1 MHFVSIDHVY
11 CSRHI
16 LENVQRHL
24 TDGGIDVKTRQ
35 QIVNLVNRCSDVSC
49 DSSSASDNAVD
60 QLMESVR
67 LQARDSHT
75 DYKVKR
81 SRSRGGGI
89 LWRPPSRTACL
100 TCLSF
105 SHMIFLY
112 LCLLMFDNFV
122 CDSATVYFFN
132 MSFIHM
138 IFLYLCLLMFDF

>member
-1 MHFVSIDHVY
+1 MPASSFVCDSATVY
-11 CSRHI
+11 FYAPVGGEALSGD
-16 LENVQRHL
+16 RHL
-24 TDGGIDVKTRQ
+24 SSVC
-35 QIVNLVNRCSDVSC
+35 LSDVAYNGSNSETKRPRTTKLC
-49 DSSSASDNAVD
+49 TGVP
-60 QLMESVR
+60 QVTC
-67 LQARDSHT
+67 DSHT
-75 DYKVKR
+75 DYKSKGQK

>member
-1 MHFVSIDHVY
+1 MHFVLIDHVY

-67 LQARDSHT
+67 LQAPEHV
-75 DYKVKR
+75 DYFTRHVIPKLQHNITVKYNVLIHNVKQKIAD
-81 SRSRGGGI
+81 I
-89 LWRPPSRTACL
+89 LQESYR
-100 TCLSF
+100 
-105 SHMIFLY
+105 
-112 LCLLMFDNFV
+112 N
-122 CDSATVYFFN
+122 
-132 MSFIHM
+132 
-138 IFLYLCLLMFDF
+138 